1 MVKISWLPGDGI
13 MADDA
18 VVIEII
24 LHMVGINDIVVVGL
38 MAGVTF
44 YGSVV
49 ISIGVTLDAV

>member
-1 MVKISWLPGDGI
+1 MVKIGWLPGDGI

-18 VVIEII
+18 IVIEII
-24 LHMVGINDIVVVGL
+24 LHMVGIDDIIVVGL